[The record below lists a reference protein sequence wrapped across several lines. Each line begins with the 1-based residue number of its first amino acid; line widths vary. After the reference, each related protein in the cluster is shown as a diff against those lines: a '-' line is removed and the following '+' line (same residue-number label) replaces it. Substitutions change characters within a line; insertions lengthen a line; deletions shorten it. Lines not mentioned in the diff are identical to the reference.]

1 MRHLLLQ
8 HACATV
14 LHQQP
19 ERERE
24 RESVRDR
31 EREREQQLHHP
42 RVHGEEKDTINTW
55 LHKQDVPDIFVSV
68 LNRTISPFSP
78 LSRA

>member
-19 ERERE
+19 ERERQRQRE
-24 RESVRDR
+24 RQ
-31 EREREQQLHHP
+31 REREQQLHHP
-42 RVHGEEKDTINTW
+42 RVHGEGKDTINTW
-55 LHKQDVPDIFVSV
+55 LHKQDIPDIFVLLSLV
-68 LNRTISPFSP
+68 LNR
-78 LSRA
+78 RA